1 MVSKLIPQYEA
12 QIIFLAF
19 FIKIHEEVESELKK
33 NRLLLSSLV
42 PLIYGPLDLYIIKSY
57 CLGLSEDQR
66 ISLRCSI
73 TGT

>member
-33 NRLLLSSLV
+33 KQAAVEFSGTTDLWTSGSLHNQELLSWSF
-42 PLIYGPLDLYIIKSY
+42 
-57 CLGLSEDQR
+57 
-66 ISLRCSI
+66 
-73 TGT
+73 